1 MLTETT
7 LRTEFPLIEELRTM
21 IRAAGITAAPAA
33 EVRRISVILD
43 DSVTNSLLDEYEIDA
58 ETQALDRLFI
68 EERLPRNEL
77 LRFYRIY
84 IDMQKSSVDR

>member
-1 MLTETT
+1 
-7 LRTEFPLIEELRTM
+7 M